1 MICVSSA
8 SSRGRGVS
16 LWLLV
21 ALSVFALRLAAMPD
35 YSAGI
40 LDLSVVQ
47 KAAATVDLGRYPNA
61 DNVLIDDAIVIEY
74 QADGTSVTVDDTCL
88 KVLTE
93 KGRRENQSLAR
104 NFTLPFGTAAF
115 LLVQVIK
122 PDGRVLPVDLA
133 AQSKIMVDPS
143 QMGSNIYNPDDK
155 VLAVSIPELA
165 VGDLVRYVA
174 REDIVK
180 PRVPG
185 TFSEYEVFEYTSP
198 ILRYSYEV
206 NGPKALPLRS
216 IALKGEVP
224 GTVRHTRR
232 EEGDR
237 LIQRWEV
244 AEVPRMYDEP
254 RMPPLYTVVQRL
266 LLSTIPDWQYL
277 STWYWKLCEPHLQTS
292 AAMQAKVD
300 ELTKGVVDREA
311 RLRAVFRFVS
321 QEVRYMGITV
331 EKEAPGYEPHDV
343 KLTFENRHGVC
354 RDKAVL
360 LVAMLRLADIKA
372 YPVLIHNGP
381 KKEPDVPQPFFN
393 HAIAAAENPDGS
405 YQLMDPTDENTKD
418 LFPAYLCN
426 QSYLV
431 ARPEGEKLLTSPI
444 IPADQNMV
452 QVETTGRIDA
462 RGTLTGS
469 SRLRFD
475 GINDNAYR
483 GYFSSI
489 KPDERRRFFEGAV
502 KRMAAGARLTAL
514 NITPTDM
521 MNTEAPLEVTLS
533 FEADEVPVSDG
544 TTLML
549 PLPRL
554 GASVGMVNFIL
565 RDAGLKERKYPFLT
579 EFACGVHETFRLD
592 LAAALGSP
600 VALPVYEPV
609 RTETLAWDLR
619 LSTEGRTLA
628 GEGTFAITAV
638 ELSPTQYAEMKK
650 TLKTLEV
657 YARKRPILQRS
668 PAAQGE
674 IDAIV
679 LQSLHE
685 YDVQDATHWTWVEKV
700 QRQILSYKGKKD
712 NGELKWNYN
721 PAWEKIELVRATVTA
736 ADGTVKEISA
746 PEVNEMDAGWV
757 ASAPRYPAG
766 KTLVASLPGVG
777 IGCLIDYEVR
787 HTLSG
792 QPFFAARQVFRGFDR
807 VERKVVRLRRPADLA
822 LRTGLFQGGIMDPAA
837 EAVIRVST
845 RQEADGRIVTE
856 WVATAQPPIRRED
869 GLPPLEM
876 FAPTLLLSVGDW
888 KTYTQRLVERL
899 EGAAASSP
907 AVQALARET
916 VAGAADPA
924 AAVRA
929 LRDLLATRIRRAGPT
944 LPDLPLSAISPAD
957 VTLRDGYGNTTDT
970 AILLYAL
977 LRQAGL
983 KPQFVLASSL
993 PRLAALEETALQYPA
1008 AWQFPEVLVSVKV
1021 PGLGLVYLNDTDQYD
1036 ALGATPHDQQVA
1048 LGLNKAR
1055 PEHVQATAER
1065 QDFAETSYA
1074 IRLEADGN
1082 AEVTVSETTRGGLFG
1097 EENRKFSE
1105 MQPEERRRYFEE
1117 TVSGLS
1123 QNAEAMGE
1131 LETNFTAYP
1140 GAERFSA
1147 RVTSLAIRD
1156 GDFLYLSLPR
1166 TLNNLLALRADQRTN
1181 PVLWGSP
1188 RRFRIVTDI
1197 TFPPEF
1203 SETVLLPADFFWNA
1217 PAEAGS
1223 VWVGVRR
1230 EGPSTLRIIHDVDLK
1245 PGILPTA
1252 EYGNLLEANRK
1263 LSNPAAGTILLRR
1276 TTPSTQP

>member
-1 MICVSSA
+1 MICISFA
-8 SSRGRGVS
+8 APRRRGVAP
-16 LWLLV
+16 WLLG
-21 ALSVFALRLAAMPD
+21 LFLFAFRLAAMPD
-35 YSAGI
+35 YAAGI
-40 LDLSVVQ
+40 LDLAGVQ
-47 KAAATVDLGRYPNA
+47 QAAQAVDLARYPNA
-61 DNVLIDDAIVIEY
+61 DDVLIDDAIVIEY

-93 KGRRENQSLAR
+93 KGRRENKTLSR

-155 VLAVSIPELA
+155 VLQVSIPELS

-174 REDIVK
+174 RQDIVK
-180 PRVPG
+180 PRVPD

-198 ILRYSYEV
+198 ILHYSYEV

-216 IALKGEVP
+216 VALKDEVP
-224 GTVRHTRR
+224 GTVRHTQR

-266 LLSTIPDWQYL
+266 LISTIPDWQYL
-277 STWYWKLCEPHLQTS
+277 SKWYWKLCEPHLQTTP
-292 AAMQAKVD
+292 AMQAKVD
-300 ELTKGVVDREA
+300 ELTKGLADREA

-360 LVAMLRLADIKA
+360 LVAMLRLAGITA

-405 YQLMDPTDENTKD
+405 YLLMDPTDENTKD

-444 IPADQNMV
+444 IPAEKNRV

-462 RGTLTGS
+462 RGTLSGS

-489 KPDERRRFFEGAV
+489 KPDERKRFFEGAV

-514 NITPTDM
+514 TIAPEDM
-521 MNTEAPLEVTLS
+521 MNTEVPLEVTLS
-533 FEADEVPVSDG
+533 FAADDVPVSDG

-554 GASVGMVNFIL
+554 GAAVGMVNFIL

-579 EFACGVHETFRLD
+579 EYACGVHETFRLD
-592 LAAALGSP
+592 LDAALGTP
-600 VALPVYEPV
+600 VALPVYEPI
-609 RTETLAWDLR
+609 RTETLSWDLR
-619 LSTEGRTLA
+619 LTAEGRTLA
-628 GEGTFAITAV
+628 GEGAFAITAV
-638 ELSPTQYAEMKK
+638 ELSPAQYAEMKK

-657 YARKRPILQRS
+657 YARKRPILQR
-668 PAAQGE
+668 PTTAQGE

-679 LQSLHE
+679 LQSIHE
-685 YDVQDATHWTWVEKV
+685 YDLQDATHWTWVEKV
-700 QRQILSYKGKKD
+700 QRKILSYKGKKD

-721 PAWEKIELVRATVTA
+721 PAWETIEVVKATVTA

-746 PEVNEMDAGWV
+746 QEMNEMDAGWA

-766 KTLVASLPGVG
+766 KTRVASLPGVE

-787 HTLSG
+787 HTIKG
-792 QPFFAARQVFRGFDR
+792 QPFFAVRQVFRGFDL
-807 VERKVVRLRRPADLA
+807 VQRKVVRI
-822 LRTGLFQGGIMDPAA
+822 RTPPGLTLHSGVFQGGIMAPDAA
-837 EAVIRVST
+837 AAISLTT
-845 RQEADGRIVTE
+845 RQDAEGRTVSE
-856 WVATAQPPIRRED
+856 WVATDQPAIRRED

-876 FAPTLLLSVGDW
+876 FAPTLLASLGDW
-888 KTYTQRLVERL
+888 KAYARALAATL
-899 EGAAASSP
+899 EHAAASS
-907 AVQALARET
+907 ATAQALVRQT

-924 AAVRA
+924 AKVRA
-929 LRDLLATRIRRAGPT
+929 LRDLLVTRIRRAGPA
-944 LPDLPLSAISPAD
+944 LPELPFSAISSAD

-977 LRQAGL
+977 LRHAGF

-993 PRLAALEETALQYPA
+993 PPLAALEETALRYPA
-1008 AWQFPEVLVSVKV
+1008 TWQFPEILVSVHV
-1021 PGLGLVYLNDTDQYD
+1021 PGTGLVYLNDTDQYA
-1036 ALGATPHDQQVA
+1036 ALGATPHDQQLA
-1048 LGLNKAR
+1048 LSLGKAR
-1055 PEHVQATAER
+1055 PLRIRATADR
-1065 QDFAETSYA
+1065 QDFAETTYA
-1074 IRLEADGN
+1074 IRLDADGN
-1082 AEVTVSETTRGGLFG
+1082 AEVTVSQASRGGSFAR
-1097 EENRKFSE
+1097 ENRKFSE
-1105 MQPEERRRYFEE
+1105 MPPEERRRYFEE

-1123 QNAEAMGE
+1123 QNAEAVGD
-1131 LETNFTAYP
+1131 LLTDFGAYP
-1140 GAERFSA
+1140 GCERFTA
-1147 RVTSLAIRD
+1147 RVTNLAIRD
-1156 GDFLYLSLPR
+1156 GDFLYLSLPQ
-1166 TLNNLLALRADQRTN
+1166 TLNNLLGLRADQRTN
-1181 PVLWGSP
+1181 PLFWGTP

-1197 TFPPEF
+1197 TLPPEF
-1203 SETVLLPADFFWNA
+1203 SETVLVPSEFFWNA
-1217 PAEAGS
+1217 PAETGS

-1230 EGPSTLRIIHDVDLK
+1230 EGASTLRLIHDVDLT
-1245 PGILPTA
+1245 PGILSATG
-1252 EYGNLLEANRK
+1252 YGDLLEVNRK
-1263 LSNPAAGTILLRR
+1263 LSNPAAGTLLLRR
-1276 TTPSTQP
+1276 TKPPAQP